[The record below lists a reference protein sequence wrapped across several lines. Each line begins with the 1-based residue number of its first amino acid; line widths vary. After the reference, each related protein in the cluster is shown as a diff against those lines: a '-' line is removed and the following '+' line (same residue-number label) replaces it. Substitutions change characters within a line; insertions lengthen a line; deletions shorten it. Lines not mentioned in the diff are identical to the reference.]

1 MSNVFVNIVLKNDLK
16 ELTQK
21 VKDIEI
27 SKGEVDTALVD
38 DTLVDYLTNDDE
50 IYNLLE
56 DALYDASL
64 VGDNTTYEW
73 QDPTNE
79 IGGTF

>member
-1 MSNVFVNIVLKNDLK
+1 MSKRIV
-16 ELTQK
+16 K
-21 VKDIEI
+21 VEVTRYYSKMSVVEI
-27 SKGEVDTALVD
+27 EVDDTLID

-73 QDPTNE
+73 QDPTNNT
-79 IGGTF
+79 GGTF

>member
-27 SKGEVDTALVD
+27 SKGDVSGNSIEITELETNSQSSYVYYDRVD
-38 DTLVDYLTNDDE
+38 DRDKDYEL
-50 IYNLLE
+50 LLE
-56 DALYDASL
+56 TIK
-64 VGDNTTYEW
+64 NKTEE
-73 QDPTNE
+73 NE
-79 IGGTF
+79 